1 MRARVKQNVRER
13 PTRANSSAEKRKR
26 PGLRNRQR
34 GCQAKVKEVGK
45 LRNRDYAA
53 DTGAT
58 PRQVVRHFLAEVERQ
73 MPEIRAA
80 MLNPS
85 LQDTIKRDVLIA
97 KLRKITI
104 ARGATPAEASTA
116 AAKIAALET
125 RAGK

>member
-1 MRARVKQNVRER
+1 
-13 PTRANSSAEKRKR
+13 
-26 PGLRNRQR
+26 L
-34 GCQAKVKEVGK
+34 
-45 LRNRDYAA
+45 
-53 DTGAT
+53 
-58 PRQVVRHFLAEVERQ
+58 LAQVERQ